1 MSARRILACLVLTLA
16 LGGAS
21 AAPALAAKA
30 PLAPPQ
36 ITSAVAVD
44 TRTVDL
50 TWTSVK
56 GAHHYVVTSGVSP
69 IYTTATTARVTDLY
83 PGDEH
88 VFFVSAETRK
98 NQPLG
103 TSEWVYVATPPEGPT
118 GPLGWVDALDGYVRI
133 WSGSGIGCVTQDL
146 GILADEGTY
155 TSLGDGVD
163 QGGPRTWT
171 IFQGQGSTETYAV
184 AARAV
189 AGSGRPGP
197 SRRRSSPSPERGVRQ
212 VRTTCRRAAA
222 RSELGRG
229 PLRRNRSE
237 EVEPEP
243 FGEVL
248 GRQLAADAVAG
259 SV

>member
-1 MSARRILACLVLTLA
+1 MSARRILVCLVLTLA

-30 PLAPPQ
+30 PVEPPQ

-56 GAHHYVVTSGVSP
+56 GAHHYVVTSSASP
-69 IYTTATTARVTDLY
+69 IYTTATTARVTGLY

-103 TSEWVYVATPPEGPT
+103 TSEWVYVATPPEGPA
-118 GPLGWVDALDGYVRI
+118 GPLGWVEDLDGYVRI
-133 WSGSGIGCVTQDL
+133 WSGSGIGCVSQDL
-146 GILADEGTY
+146 GILAGEGTY

-163 QGGPRTWT
+163 QGGARTWT
-171 IFQGQGSTETYAV
+171 IFQGHGSTETYAV
-184 AARAV
+184 RCQ
-189 AGSGRPGP
+189 GSGGLW
-197 SRRRSSPSPERGVRQ
+197 SPW
-212 VRTTCRRAAA
+212 
-222 RSELGRG
+222 SEPPTVITL
-229 PLRRNRSE
+229 P
-237 EVEPEP
+237 
-243 FGEVL
+243 
-248 GRQLAADAVAG
+248 
-259 SV
+259 